1 MTYLN
6 GETLL
11 LVLVLAAAG
20 LAVLGLLALRAAHR
34 ATLRRRRQALQ
45 DTGLRLTFDACAP
58 EGADLSTEPFRLAR
72 LRIEP
77 VDERESAHSGPA

>member
-1 MTYLN
+1 M
-6 GETLL
+6 
-11 LVLVLAAAG
+11 
-20 LAVLGLLALRAAHR
+20 
-34 ATLRRRRQALQ
+34 RRRRQALQ